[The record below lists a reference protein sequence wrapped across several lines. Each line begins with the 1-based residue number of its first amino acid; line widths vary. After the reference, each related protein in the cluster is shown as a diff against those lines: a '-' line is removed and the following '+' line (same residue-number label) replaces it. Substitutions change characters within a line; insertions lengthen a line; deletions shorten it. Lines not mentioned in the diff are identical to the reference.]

1 MNKKGG
7 GNLTKDKQ
15 VRPVLMRN
23 RRQEKFRVCADERFI
38 DYEVELHWHDYIE
51 IELVI
56 DGGGYQI
63 FNGKQTPFEH
73 GVISV
78 FRQSDY
84 HYFLPKDSVRILNI
98 SFNPTII
105 SETLLRRLEAAPS
118 RICTKLSEADYIATE
133 TLMRLV
139 IAEYEKGSIDT
150 VYVAALIDCIFI
162 KLLGLEMF
170 QTPSAH
176 TLPIQQAIFY
186 LRSHFTEDPTLESLA
201 KMLHYHPK
209 HFCSLFRKEVGLTYS
224 EYLTKLKVTYAK
236 TLLHITDLGMEHVC
250 SSCGFGSMVN
260 FRRVF
265 KESTGQTPLK
275 YRKNIKSQ

>member
-1 MNKKGG
+1 MKKQ
-7 GNLTKDKQ
+7 KQ

-23 RRQEKFRVCADERFI
+23 RRQEKYKVCADERVV

-56 DGGGYQI
+56 EGGGYQI

-73 GVISV
+73 GVVSV

-84 HYFLPKDSVRILNI
+84 HYFLPQPSVTLLNF
-98 SFNPTII
+98 SFNPSII
-105 SETLLRRLEAAPS
+105 DEALLRRLEAAPS
-118 RICTKLSEADYIATE
+118 RICTKLSEQDYTVIQ
-133 TLMRLV
+133 TLMRLAV
-139 IAEYEKGSIDT
+139 TEYNRENLDT
-150 VYVAALIDCIFI
+150 TYMAALIECIFI

-170 QTPSAH
+170 NTPTAS
-176 TLPIQQAIFY
+176 TFPVQQAIFY
-186 LRSHFTEDPTLESLA
+186 MRSHFMEDPSLDSVA

-209 HFCSLFRKEVGLTYS
+209 HFCSLFRKEVGLKYS
-224 EYLTKLKVTYAK
+224 EYLAKLKITYAK
-236 TLLHITDLGMEHVC
+236 TLLRITELDMEQIC

-265 KESTGQTPLK
+265 KEAVGVTPLQ
-275 YRKNIKSQ
+275 YRKNAKS